1 MHGWLVTFQHGVDM
15 DMSFTRSSVL
25 TATGCREARRI
36 FVVEGF
42 FALWGFSLI
51 MSLILNALCSFVLWL
66 HSFFQH
72 KKNILEV
79 LKSNTG
85 LYVDFLREEVLE
97 RVCWNSI
104 WTVFLSSHVSFHGI
118 CWNLTPLSRRLLPLS
133 SLLTIAFSSLVQ
145 PSSPKPAFF
154 QTFPA
159 AWSPG
164 EKDLAFLLITFLSE
178 TWHMTWN
185 LHFRGEPGW

>member
-1 MHGWLVTFQHGVDM
+1 M
-15 DMSFTRSSVL
+15 DMRFTHSSVL
-25 TATGCREARRI
+25 TAIGKLCHRLEGSKSCGRI
-36 FVVEGF
+36 
-42 FALWGFSLI
+42 WSFSLI

-79 LKSNTG
+79 LKSNMG
-85 LYVDFLREEVLE
+85 LYIDFLREEVPELSSPH

-104 WTVFLSSHVSFHGI
+104 WTVFLFSHVSFHGI
-118 CWNLTPLSRRLLPLS
+118 CWNLAPLSRRLLPLS
-133 SLLTIAFSSLVQ
+133 SLLTVAFSSLVQ

-164 EKDLAFLLITFLSE
+164 AKDLALPLVSFLSE
-178 TWHMTWN
+178 TWHMTWS
-185 LHFRGEPGW
+185 LHFRGEPRW